1 MNTSSHQL
9 DCFCPPTRLYL
20 PLPNGALRS
29 ESPSHGKQRQQCH
42 KEKHNEHWAQTTQ
55 CTIAIVPLRCL
66 CHAHVTPSKMRKCH
80 FSIPFHLQP
89 YHHIL
94 TPQPHHYCFPTTDI
108 LQQIPSKMSLIPTLS
123 NELSPHPRIHIGE
136 IPSNA
141 TALKQRPT
149 SPRLRRDSNQRFRS
163 NSSTVRSRGRSGSNA
178 ECVPAKSQ
186 ARERSTSF
194 ASTQNFHDGFGSI
207 PVPRLDHKVSER
219 KVQELLKLRNRKLKE
234 AERRGDEIEVFRL
247 KNLNLVE
254 EIERPEIAENEP
266 EVVGF
271 RGDIASHNDHQDCA
285 PQIEVVDVGF
295 TSQPKS
301 VNQEHTATLCWHLKL
316 EYAQGLRV
324 PDEFSKCTIHPSP
337 SPCASSSPSFVS
349 QPSSPSSRSPG
360 SRRSLRRTK
369 LSSIGSSTLRDFS
382 EPSSP
387 ATSPS
392 TAIGSEPSSPSFL
405 GSESKRSLRHTKLS
419 SNGTYTL
426 REFSEPSSPAT
437 SSSTAIGLELSSPTQ
452 HSSISTYPDE
462 EDPFLYVARDI
473 TTHPDGNNQVA
484 EAKRSD
490 YQPPS
495 ADANPSFHEHSS
507 NVSYPDEEDPFLY
520 IARDIRT
527 QAEGDNSI
535 KKAKRS
541 DTQAPIADAKC
552 SFHIKCTC
560 TNHNCLTYL
569 SGPPSK
575 HCRFCKLPRLQP
587 EIAAAIDRIED
598 IKTSVLALADA
609 NLPQAES
616 SAAEEYGT
624 FEVLQEDMELVEMY
638 NAETEKRCRNGVWW
652 EGWLIAEDLK
662 RQGVVGSKPFV
673 CATDSSA
680 A

>member
-1 MNTSSHQL
+1 MYNSNCSSSLSTPCECHTVQDEEMSL
-9 DCFCPPTRLYL
+9 FYSI
-20 PLPNGALRS
+20 PLPTLS
-29 ESPSHGKQRQQCH
+29 S
-42 KEKHNEHWAQTTQ
+42 
-55 CTIAIVPLRCL
+55 V
-66 CHAHVTPSKMRKCH
+66 
-80 FSIPFHLQP
+80 
-89 YHHIL
+89 L
-94 TPQPHHYCFPTTDI
+94 TPQPHHYCFPTTDMF
-108 LQQIPSKMSLIPTLS
+108 QQSPSTMSLIPTLS
-123 NELSPHPRIHIGE
+123 NELTPHPRINIGE
-136 IPSNA
+136 IPSSA
-141 TALKQRPT
+141 TALTQRPT
-149 SPRLRRDSNQRFRS
+149 LPRFRRDSNQRFRS
-163 NSSTVRSRGRSGSNA
+163 ISSTIRPRERSGSDA

-186 ARERSTSF
+186 VRERSTSF

-234 AERRGDEIEVFRL
+234 AERKGDEIEVFRL
-247 KNLNLVE
+247 KNLNLID

-266 EVVGF
+266 EVLGF

-324 PDEFSKCTIHPSP
+324 PDEFSKCAIHPTP

-349 QPSSPSSRSPG
+349 QPSSPSSLSSG

-369 LSSIGSSTLRDFS
+369 LSSIG
-382 EPSSP
+382 
-387 ATSPS
+387 TS
-392 TAIGSEPSSPSFL
+392 
-405 GSESKRSLRHTKLS
+405 
-419 SNGTYTL
+419 TL
-426 REFSEPSSPAT
+426 REFSDPSSPAT
-437 SSSTAIGLELSSPTQ
+437 SSSTAIGPEPSSPTK
-452 HSSISTYPDE
+452 HSSISSYPDE
-462 EDPFLYVARDI
+462 EDPFLYVARDL
-473 TTHPDGNNQVA
+473 TTHPDGNNQVK

-490 YQPPS
+490 YQAPN
-495 ADANPSFHEHSS
+495 ADAKPSFHEHSS
-507 NVSYPDEEDPFLY
+507 IVSYPVDEDPFLY

-527 QAEGDNSI
+527 QAEGDSPI
-535 KKAKRS
+535 KEARRSDYQAPTADAKRS
-541 DTQAPIADAKC
+541 
-552 SFHIKCTC
+552 FHTKCTC

-587 EIAAAIDRIED
+587 EIAAAVDRIED

-609 NLPQAES
+609 NVPGSEL

-624 FEVLQEDMELVEMY
+624 FEALQEDMELVEMY
-638 NAETEKRCRNGVWW
+638 NAETEKRCRDGVWW

-673 CATDSSA
+673 CATDGSA